1 MPQPETMPTRG
12 ADRFLSPDGRCSIAM
27 ALLKQNARQFGRL
40 KLLVGGEWKES
51 NSEQSQQVFNP
62 ATGEKIAE
70 VPFAQKE
77 EVNHTAEV
85 AQLAFEKW
93 KNVPITE
100 RAKYLFKLKEVLE
113 REFDSLS
120 VLNTLNHGKTLEESR
135 GDMRRT
141 IDNVD
146 SAIAVAYTLSKG
158 ETMDEIAPGI
168 DESMLR
174 EPLGVFAIVCPFNFP
189 LMIPFWFLPYAIV
202 LGDTVM
208 VKPSE
213 ITPIPMQHVAEL
225 IQNEVRLPPGVFNLV
240 HGAKDVVESVVSN
253 QNVKGVCFVGSS
265 SVARYVYKLAGEHG
279 KRAIAQGGAKNSI
292 VVMPDANLDQSVGP
306 LVSSFFGNAG
316 QRCLAGANLFAVG
329 GIHESLVG
337 KFADAARALKIGSGL
352 DEGVQMGP
360 VVSQKARQ
368 RIVSEIEKGQ
378 HEGARVVND
387 GRSLVV
393 AEYPDGYYLGPT
405 IFDDV
410 SPEMKVAK
418 EEVFGPVASVL
429 SAKNLD
435 DAIETINRGT
445 KYGNM
450 ACIFTTSG
458 RSAREFRRRV
468 DAGSIGINIGVAGA
482 AANFPFAG
490 RKDSFFGILHA
501 QIDTV
506 DFFTDKKV
514 VISRW

>member
-1 MPQPETMPTRG
+1 
-12 ADRFLSPDGRCSIAM
+12 M
-27 ALLKQNARQFGRL
+27 ALLKQDTRRFGRL
-40 KLLVGGEWKES
+40 KLLVGGEWKDS
-51 NSEQSQQVFNP
+51 HSEQSQQVFNP
-62 ATGEKIAE
+62 ATGEQIAE
-70 VPFAQKE
+70 VPFAQKD
-77 EVNHTAEV
+77 EVNQIAEA

-100 RAKYLFKLKEVLE
+100 RVKYLFKFKEVLE
-113 REFDSLS
+113 REFESLS
-120 VLNTLNHGKTLEESR
+120 QLNTLNHGKTLEESR

-158 ETMDEIAPGI
+158 ETMDEIASGI
-168 DESMLR
+168 DESMVR
-174 EPLGVFAIVCPFNFP
+174 EPLGVFAIICPFNFP
-189 LMIPFWFLPYAIV
+189 LMIPFWYLPYAIV
-202 LGDTVM
+202 LGDTVLI
-208 VKPSE
+208 KPSE
-213 ITPIPMQHVAEL
+213 ITPIPMQRVAEL
-225 IQNEVRLPPGVFNLV
+225 VQDEVKLPPGVFNLV
-240 HGAKDVVESVVSN
+240 HGGKEVVESAISN
-253 QNVKGVCFVGSS
+253 ANVKGVSFVGSS

-279 KRAIAQGGAKNSI
+279 KRATAQGGAKNSI
-292 VVMPDANLDQSVGP
+292 VVMPDANLEQSIGP
-306 LVSSFFGNAG
+306 LISSFFGNAG

-329 GIHESLVG
+329 GIHESLVD
-337 KFADAARALKIGSGL
+337 KFANAARSLKIGYGL
-352 DEGVQMGP
+352 EEGTQMGP
-360 VVSQKARQ
+360 VVSQKAKQ
-368 RIVSEIEKGQ
+368 RIISEIQTGQ
-378 HEGARVVND
+378 NEGAKVLND
-387 GRSLVV
+387 GRSTSV
-393 AEYPDGYYLGPT
+393 AEHPDGFYLGPT
-405 IFDDV
+405 IFDNV
-410 SPEMKVAK
+410 SSDMKVARD
-418 EEVFGPVASVL
+418 EVFGPVASVL

-435 DAIETINRGT
+435 EAIETINRST

-468 DAGSIGINIGVAGA
+468 DAGNIGINIGVAGP